1 MAKTKAKTIKA
12 FRGQRRRVYIRS
24 VVQEIVDR
32 EEKVMASTSK
42 EREPSV
48 SASAKKMELHGFDL
62 DVLTQGKEESTVS
75 ASEKESDV
83 DCYFIVQ
90 KSMLSYLLKT
100 LCCPSCKQDGV
111 TVTID
116 QHKGMAFSVYCS
128 LYCTSCE
135 QTISES

>member
-12 FRGQRRRVYIRS
+12 FRGRRKRVYNRS

-100 LCCPSCKQDGV
+100 LCCPSCKQD
-111 TVTID
+111 
-116 QHKGMAFSVYCS
+116 
-128 LYCTSCE
+128 
-135 QTISES
+135 